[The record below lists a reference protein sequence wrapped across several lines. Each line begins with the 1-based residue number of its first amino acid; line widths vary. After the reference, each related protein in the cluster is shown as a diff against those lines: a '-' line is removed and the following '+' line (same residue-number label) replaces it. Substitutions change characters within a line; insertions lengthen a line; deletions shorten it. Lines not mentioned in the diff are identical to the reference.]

1 MSVKVIKMGRKVLI
15 VSIDLTV
22 KWLARRQIKQKNNT
36 IFNHFA
42 WQNNLA

>member
-1 MSVKVIKMGRKVLI
+1 MSAKMMKIGRKVLI

-22 KWLARRQIKQKNNT
+22 KWLARRQVKQKNNT
-36 IFNHFA
+36 IFYHLA